1 MRYHRGLLFWG
12 LALITGGAVA
22 LAAQQNYIDRDLLAG
37 AWRLWPL
44 ILVAIG
50 LSILLRHTPAA
61 IVGTIV
67 AALVVGTAGGAL
79 IAVGPGTFNCG
90 GASPT
95 NLTTRQGAFGDS
107 ASVQL
112 DFNCGTLNVGMDD
125 TDGWTVASGERNGTP
140 AKIIAD
146 SDNLEIRSS
155 NNDSNWFDQGR
166 QRWNVTLPTATSY
179 ELLEIMPNAADTMVD
194 LGGGTFTIVSIHP
207 NAGSLFLDLTD
218 AQVRELGMSLN
229 AGSASIVI
237 GSGLDMTGSLSVNA
251 GSIELCTT
259 GDVALRITNDSS
271 FTFSTNLDETDLVKS
286 GSTWSTADYEGSSR
300 QVRIQLSGNAG
311 SFALNPEGGCS

>member
-22 LAAQQNYIDRDLLAG
+22 LAAQQGYIDHDLLAG

-79 IAVGPGTFNCG
+79 IAVGPGAANCG
-90 GASPT
+90 GADPT
-95 NLTTRQGAFGDS
+95 SLTTRQGTFGAS

-112 DFNCGTLNVGMDD
+112 DFNCGTLNVGMDGA
-125 TDGWTVASGERNGTP
+125 DGWTVASGQRNGSP
-140 AKIIAD
+140 AKITTA
-146 SDNLEIRSS
+146 SDRLEVRGSS
-155 NNDSNWFDQGR
+155 DDNWFDRGR
-166 QRWNVTLPTATSY
+166 LRWNVTLPKATSY
-179 ELLEIMPNAADTMVD
+179 ELEITPNAAETKVH
-194 LGGGTFTIVSIHP
+194 LGGGRFTSVSLQP
-207 NAGSLFLDLTD
+207 NAGSVLLDLTD
-218 AQVRELGMSLN
+218 AQVDNLDLSLN
-229 AGSASIVI
+229 AGSASVI
-237 GSGLDMTGSLSVNA
+237 IGPGLEMTGSLSVNA

-259 GDVALRITNDSS
+259 GDVALRITSDSN

-286 GSTWSTADYEGSSR
+286 GHTWSTGGYDAAR
-300 QVRIQLSGNAG
+300 AQVSIDLSGNAG
-311 SFALNPEGGCS
+311 SFTLNPEGGCS